1 MEMELVWNMS
11 NIVQRHYDKYLVLNF
26 SEKWMNKEH
35 NGSEK
40 VVNTMIWHII
50 VFTTFSEP
58 LVYLFFI
65 HHFSLKFNTKYLS

>member
-11 NIVQRHYDKYLVLNF
+11 NIVQRHYDKYLVLN

-40 VVNTMIWHII
+40 W
-50 VFTTFSEP
+50 
-58 LVYLFFI
+58 
-65 HHFSLKFNTKYLS
+65 